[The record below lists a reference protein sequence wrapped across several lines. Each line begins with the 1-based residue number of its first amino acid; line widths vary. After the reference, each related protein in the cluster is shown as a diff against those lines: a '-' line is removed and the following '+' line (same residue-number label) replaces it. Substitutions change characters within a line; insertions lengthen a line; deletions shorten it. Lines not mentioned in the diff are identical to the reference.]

1 MIQNTP
7 PYWSH
12 IALETASNLG
22 FAKIARY
29 QGLSESQD
37 FLNLL
42 LAFRTMCATAELFI
56 NSLEEAMCTVS
67 KYDAA
72 AWFYQHGL
80 VTLSNVSN
88 LSSLSKGSGKSALSN
103 IHTW

>member
-1 MIQNTP
+1 MTLVRLLFAFM
-7 PYWSH
+7 PY
-12 IALETASNLG
+12 IKPLPTYL
-22 FAKIARY
+22 R
-29 QGLSESQD
+29 
-37 FLNLL
+37 
-42 LAFRTMCATAELFI
+42 RATAELFI

>member
-7 PYWSH
+7 LYWSH

-22 FAKIARY
+22 FAKIVRY

-42 LAFRTMCATAELFI
+42 LAFRTMCPGSDGPDLG
-56 NSLEEAMCTVS
+56 S
-67 KYDAA
+67 KLQDREP
-72 AWFYQHGL
+72 
-80 VTLSNVSN
+80 TLLQVYV
-88 LSSLSKGSGKSALSN
+88 
-103 IHTW
+103 

>member
-42 LAFRTMCATAELFI
+42 LAFRTMCAAPHAPAFQTMHMPRDGANTVDSYIYRHWFPLLF
-56 NSLEEAMCTVS
+56 LL
-67 KYDAA
+67 
-72 AWFYQHGL
+72 WFKL
-80 VTLSNVSN
+80 
-88 LSSLSKGSGKSALSN
+88 
-103 IHTW
+103 

>member
-7 PYWSH
+7 LYWSH

-42 LAFRTMCATAELFI
+42 LAFRTMC
-56 NSLEEAMCTVS
+56 
-67 KYDAA
+67 DASVVKIPGEYRE
-72 AWFYQHGL
+72 F
-80 VTLSNVSN
+80 V
-88 LSSLSKGSGKSALSN
+88 
-103 IHTW
+103 

>member
-42 LAFRTMCATAELFI
+42 LAFRTMCGMAQEML
-56 NSLEEAMCTVS
+56 L
-67 KYDAA
+67 K
-72 AWFYQHGL
+72 W
-80 VTLSNVSN
+80 SNNNKPQSMQASHTHDN
-88 LSSLSKGSGKSALSN
+88 CEYIDSKGNCDLRL
-103 IHTW
+103 

>member
-42 LAFRTMCATAELFI
+42 LAFRTMCAAPRR
-56 NSLEEAMCTVS
+56 
-67 KYDAA
+67 AA
-72 AWFYQHGL
+72 TPPPRLPSRRG
-80 VTLSNVSN
+80 VVLSITGHVLHS
-88 LSSLSKGSGKSALSN
+88 
-103 IHTW
+103 